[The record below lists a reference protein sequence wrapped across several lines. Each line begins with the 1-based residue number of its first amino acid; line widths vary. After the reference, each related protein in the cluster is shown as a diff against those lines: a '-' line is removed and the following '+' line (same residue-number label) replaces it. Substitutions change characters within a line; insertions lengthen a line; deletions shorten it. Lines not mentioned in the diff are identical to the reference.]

1 MNEVKEKWPEIIEHL
16 RLEHELL
23 NVSFNTWIKPL
34 KVYDVIDDTAYILV
48 NKDSSVE
55 YIDKKYRLPLM
66 VCIAE
71 ITGKEYEIQFVSE
84 DDDKLNEIHNA
95 SIDNGQKKKTKSLA
109 EKAGLNPKYTFDT
122 FVVGG
127 NNNFAHA
134 ASLAVAESPGEV
146 YNPLFLYGGVGLG
159 KTHLM
164 HSIAHFIL
172 DKNPKKKVLYVTS
185 ETFTNELIDAL
196 RNGKTAGNESA
207 MLNFRDKYRNIDV
220 LLIDD
225 IQFIIGKESTQ
236 EEFFHTFNHLH
247 TLGKQIIISSD
258 KPPKDIETLESRLR
272 TRFEWGLIADIS
284 SPDYETRM
292 AILQKKIELD
302 HLEKYNI
309 KNDVLDYIAA
319 NVKSNIR
326 ELEGSLN
333 KLIALYKLNNNNNPI
348 DIALAAEALK
358 DIISSDNRREVTPEL
373 ILDIVADHFGITVA
387 DLKSK
392 KRDSEIAVPRQICMY
407 LMRTMTDTALKG
419 IGAVLGGKD
428 HSTVKY
434 GVEKIAKDIESDEM
448 MANTINIIKKK
459 INPA

>member
-1 MNEVKEKWPEIIEHL
+1 
-16 RLEHELL
+16 
-23 NVSFNTWIKPL
+23 
-34 KVYDVIDDTAYILV
+34 
-48 NKDSSVE
+48 
-55 YIDKKYRLPLM
+55 
-66 VCIAE
+66 
-71 ITGKEYEIQFVSE
+71 
-84 DDDKLNEIHNA
+84 
-95 SIDNGQKKKTKSLA
+95 
-109 EKAGLNPKYTFDT
+109 
-122 FVVGG
+122 
-127 NNNFAHA
+127 
-134 ASLAVAESPGEV
+134 
-146 YNPLFLYGGVGLG
+146 
-159 KTHLM
+159 M

-172 DKNPKKKVLYVTS
+172 ENEPEKKVLYVTS

-326 ELEGSLN
+326 ELEGAFN
-333 KLIALYKLNNNNNPI
+333 KVVAYAKLEKKEVTLE
-348 DIALAAEALK
+348 LAEQALK
-358 DIISSDNRREVTPEL
+358 DIVAPNENKQITADYIISM
-373 ILDIVADHFGITVA
+373 VAEHFNVSTA
-387 DLKSK
+387 DLCGNKRSSK
-392 KRDSEIAVPRQICMY
+392 IVMPRQVAMY
-407 LMRTMTDTALKG
+407 LCREILAIPLKNVG
-419 IGAVLGGKD
+419 QYLGNRD
-428 HSTVKY
+428 HTTVMH
-434 GVEKIAKDIESDEM
+434 GVEKIEKELQTNEQLQ
-448 MANTINIIKKK
+448 NTIDTLKKK
-459 INPA
+459 INPQT